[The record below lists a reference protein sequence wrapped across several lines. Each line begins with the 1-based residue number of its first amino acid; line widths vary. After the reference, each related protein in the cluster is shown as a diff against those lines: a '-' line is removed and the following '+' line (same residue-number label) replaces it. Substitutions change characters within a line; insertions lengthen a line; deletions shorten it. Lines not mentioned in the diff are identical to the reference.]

1 MTWIAT
7 FGVPYNFGFFLQ
19 AIGYVGG
26 TNLVQNSMQLAL
38 VVLWIQLLL
47 LAIGAF
53 IDRQIQLNLKP
64 VVSWRVLATATLLK
78 VLHCVQ
84 LNVAAPKKKL
94 MMSKRAP
101 GSDLCLATRSEYH
114 IAILPRRHTRLC
126 GNVATA
132 QLPQFLSGPLLVQDV
147 DMHAAAIVLSRSS

>member
-38 VVLWIQLLL
+38 
-47 LAIGAF
+47 
-53 IDRQIQLNLKP
+53 
-64 VVSWRVLATATLLK
+64 
-78 VLHCVQ
+78 

-101 GSDLCLATRSEYH
+101 GSDLCLATRQEGTRRVPFE
-114 IAILPRRHTRLC
+114 IL
-126 GNVATA
+126 GA
-132 QLPQFLSGPLLVQDV
+132 FV
-147 DMHAAAIVLSRSS
+147 DDGTWSVYAS